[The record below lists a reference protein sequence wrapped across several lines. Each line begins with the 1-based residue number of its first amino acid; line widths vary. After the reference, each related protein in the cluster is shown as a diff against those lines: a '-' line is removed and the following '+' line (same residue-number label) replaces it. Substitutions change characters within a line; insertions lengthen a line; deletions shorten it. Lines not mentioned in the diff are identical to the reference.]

1 MSTRITLPHGV
12 AIAVGVSCI
21 AFQAAIVLESLGTV
35 SETVKY
41 GVILASVCAAILPFL
56 AESAWRQNE
65 RMKGMLQVL
74 PVFVLMA
81 FVLPSGVSRLGE
93 AQDARQQAAVASQGD
108 AAKLRADLAK
118 ADKLVAEAQAWA
130 ATECRSGNGT
140 KCQGVNFTLAQ
151 RTAYQRE
158 LASQVKALTPVATPW
173 LPTWHPATLP
183 IGLELAIWS
192 SLFFGL
198 GPLAKRSALTFER
211 PITSEEIDELKKVL
225 RITATDIK
233 EMKAKGMKQHEIAAE
248 LGCNQGRISELMSGK
263 RSEIVLH

>member
-1 MSTRITLPHGV
+1 MQHRITLPHAV
-12 AIAVGVSCI
+12 AIAVGGSCI

-56 AESAWRQNE
+56 AESAWRQSE
-65 RMKGMLQVL
+65 RAKGLLQVL

-93 AQDARQQAAVASQGD
+93 AQEARQQAAVASQGD

-118 ADKLVAEAQAWA
+118 ADKLVTEALAWQ
-130 ATECRSGNGT
+130 ATECRSGAKV
-140 KCQGVNFTLAQ
+140 KCEGVTYTLRQ
-151 RTAYQRE
+151 RQAYQKE
-158 LASQVKALTPVATPW
+158 LASQIKAATPATTPW
-173 LPTWHPATLP
+173 LPSWHPATLP

-192 SLFFGL
+192 SLFYGL
-198 GPLAKRSALTFER
+198 GPLARRSALTFER
-211 PITSEEIDELKKVL
+211 PVTVEEVDELKRVL
-225 RITATDIK
+225 RITADDIR
-233 EMKAKGMKQHEIAAE
+233 EMKERGLNQQEIAAK

-263 RSEIVLH
+263 RSELVLH

>member
-35 SETVKY
+35 TETVKY

-65 RMKGMLQVL
+65 RMKGLLQVL

-93 AQDARQQAAVASQGD
+93 AQEARQQAAVASQGD

-130 ATECRSGNGT
+130 ATECRTGNGT
-140 KCQGVNFTLAQ
+140 KCAGVTFTLQQ
-151 RTAYQRE
+151 RQAFQRE
-158 LASQVKALTPVATPW
+158 LQGKVGALRPIATPW
-173 LPTWHPATLP
+173 LPSWHPATLP

-198 GPLAKRSALTFER
+198 GPLARRSALTFER
-211 PITSEEIDELKKVL
+211 PLTQGEIEEIRKQIYTADEVRAMRQSGL
-225 RITATDIK
+225 T
-233 EMKAKGMKQHEIAAE
+233 QHAIAAKI
-248 LGCNQGRISELMSGK
+248 GCNQARVSEVLNGHK
-263 RSEIVLH
+263 NAIVLH